1 MFSPCIIQT
10 QVYSN
15 VRNFKGDLK
24 KFKPHFLIV
33 VPRLL
38 ETIWKGVQTQL
49 EAKSKGAQK
58 AAGVLTRVSNL
69 RMKAARRFSGSV
81 IRDK

>member
-1 MFSPCIIQT
+1 MMLDAD

-15 VRNFKGDLK
+15 VRNFKSDLK

-38 ETIWKGVQTQL
+38 ETIWKVKRGKRGGDLL
-49 EAKSKGAQK
+49 ECSEVGCLCPAILF
-58 AAGVLTRVSNL
+58 VV
-69 RMKAARRFSGSV
+69 
-81 IRDK
+81 